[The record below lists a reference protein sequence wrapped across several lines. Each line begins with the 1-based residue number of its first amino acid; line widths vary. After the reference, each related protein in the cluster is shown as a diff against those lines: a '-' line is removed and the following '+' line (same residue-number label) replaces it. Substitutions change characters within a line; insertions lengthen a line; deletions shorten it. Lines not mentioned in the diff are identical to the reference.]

1 MPPQHI
7 HPPRGLSIVDCT
19 LREGEQ
25 FAHAAFSSE
34 QRVEIARRLAAFG
47 VETVELTSPRASPRA
62 ARDFA
67 AIAALGLPVRIAAHV
82 RCERGDVDAAL
93 AAGAKALHLF
103 FGTSRAL
110 QTHSHG
116 RSVDELVALARE
128 VVPAARAGAKVVRV
142 SCEDA
147 FRTPVREVLKVAQA
161 LEDLGVDRVGLADT
175 VGAATPDEVASVV
188 SIVRRAVDCDIEFHG
203 HNDGGCAI
211 ANVWAAH
218 RAGATHLDTTV
229 LGIGERNGIASLSG
243 LVARAAQS
251 QPELLAGFALEHLV
265 DLDRYVARSIGIDVP
280 FNACITSPTAFA
292 HKAGLHGKAV
302 LADPSTY
309 ESLDPRAFG
318 IEREVLAAH
327 ALVGR
332 HVLAHRA
339 RALGLALDAD
349 ALANAANELKTRA
362 DDTQLSNDDVAD
374 VLRRHAA
381 STPHATPLTSTLQ

>member
-1 MPPQHI
+1 MPPQTT
-7 HPPRGLSIVDCT
+7 PRLAIVDCT

-25 FAHAAFSSE
+25 FARAAFTSA
-34 QRVEIARRLAAFG
+34 QRNEIARRLAAFG

-67 AIAALGLPVRIAAHV
+67 SIAALGLPVRIAAHV
-82 RCERGDVDAAL
+82 RCDRGDVDAAL
-93 AAGAKALHLF
+93 AAGARTLHLF

-110 QTHSHG
+110 QAHSHG
-116 RSVDELVALARE
+116 RSVDELIALARD
-128 VVPAARAGAKVVRV
+128 VVPAARAGADVVRV

-147 FRTPVREVLKVAQA
+147 FRTPVRDVLKVAQA
-161 LEDLGVDRVGLADT
+161 LEDLGASRVGLADT
-175 VGAATPDEVASVV
+175 VGAATPHEVANVV

-218 RAGATHLDTTV
+218 TAGATHLDTTV

-265 DLDRYVARSIGIDVP
+265 DLDRFVAAALGIDVP
-280 FNACITSPTAFA
+280 FNACITSPTAFV

-302 LADPSTY
+302 LAEPSTY

-318 IEREVLAAH
+318 IERDVLAAH

-339 RALGLALDAD
+339 RALGLAIGGD
-349 ALANAANELKTRA
+349 ALALAAHELKSRA
-362 DDTQLSNDDVAD
+362 DDGPLDDLDVER
-374 VLRRHAA
+374 VLRRHA
-381 STPHATPLTSTLQ
+381 TTTTATTLP

>member
-1 MPPQHI
+1 MPPQRLH
-7 HPPRGLSIVDCT
+7 IVDCT

-34 QRVEIARRLAAFG
+34 QRIEIARRLAAFG

-67 AIAALGLPVRIAAHV
+67 SIAALGLPVRIAAHV
-82 RCERGDVDAAL
+82 RCDRGDVDAAL
-93 AAGAKALHLF
+93 AAGARALHLF

-116 RSVDELVALARE
+116 RSVDELIALARE
-128 VVPAARAGAKVVRV
+128 VVPAARAGADVVRV

-211 ANVWAAH
+211 ANVWSAH

-251 QPELLAGFALEHLV
+251 EPAALEGLALERLV
-265 DLDRYVARSIGIDVP
+265 DLDRYVARAIGIDVP

-302 LADPSTY
+302 LAEPTTY
-309 ESLDPRAFG
+309 ESLDPHLFG
-318 IEREVLAAH
+318 LEREVLVSH

-332 HVLAHRA
+332 HVVARRA
-339 RALGLALDAD
+339 RELGLELEGA
-349 ALANAANELKTRA
+349 ALASATSELKARA
-362 DDTQLSNDDVAD
+362 DDAPLSNDDVAD

-381 STPHATPLTSTLQ
+381 TAPLTNTLP